1 MQGLTPAQFS
11 QLFVSYLRCVQ
22 VEEGIVA
29 NVIEKNI
36 DFRYEAWK
44 RCDSERWPNSPW
56 KPEGRAVFR
65 IGKLQGIPTGHR
77 VIWRAAKSASLGTD
91 KTAAGIHRRDC

>member
-44 RCDSERWPNSPW
+44 RCDSE
-56 KPEGRAVFR
+56 
-65 IGKLQGIPTGHR
+65 
-77 VIWRAAKSASLGTD
+77 
-91 KTAAGIHRRDC
+91 